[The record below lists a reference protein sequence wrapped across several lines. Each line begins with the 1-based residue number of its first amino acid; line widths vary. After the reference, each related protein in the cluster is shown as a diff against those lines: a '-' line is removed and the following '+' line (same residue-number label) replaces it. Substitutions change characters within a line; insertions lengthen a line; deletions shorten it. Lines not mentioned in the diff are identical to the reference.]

1 MGLSVGILPGLG
13 GTAGLSLILP
23 FLFGVEPSLALAMMI
38 GLQSVTATS
47 DTFPSV
53 LMGIPGTASSQATV
67 MDGFPMSKR
76 GEAARALSA
85 AFISSMFGGIF
96 GAVVLSVAVFFAI
109 PLILAMGFSE
119 QLMLIVLALTMIGM
133 LTGASVM
140 KGLAAC
146 VLGLALAVLGP
157 APMTAELRL
166 GFLDFGS
173 GYLLDTVKLVVV
185 GLAMFA
191 LPEIVDLLRRNLTI
205 SKSGV
210 LGVKGGWFRGLKDWV
225 GNWWLSLR

>member
-1 MGLSVGILPGLG
+1 
-13 GTAGLSLILP
+13 
-23 FLFGVEPSLALAMMI
+23 
-38 GLQSVTATS
+38 
-47 DTFPSV
+47 
-53 LMGIPGTASSQATV
+53 
-67 MDGFPMSKR
+67 
-76 GEAARALSA
+76 
-85 AFISSMFGGIF
+85 
-96 GAVVLSVAVFFAI
+96 
-109 PLILAMGFSE
+109 MGFSE

-191 LPEIVDLLRRNLTI
+191 LP
-205 SKSGV
+205 
-210 LGVKGGWFRGLKDWV
+210 
-225 GNWWLSLR
+225 